1 MDGIVYFLV
10 AIAFCVGAFLLFR
23 AMVLWYWRI
32 DDILETLKSI
42 DRKLDAL
49 AGGKEP
55 PRTNGP
61 SDSGKAGYDPMD
73 YAPKS

>member
-23 AMVLWYWRI
+23 AIVLWYWRI
-32 DDILETLKSI
+32 DEILGTLKSI

-49 AGGKEP
+49 PGAKEP
-55 PRTNGP
+55 PRKDGP
-61 SDSGKAGYDPMD
+61 SDSGKPGYDPME
-73 YAPKS
+73 YAPKP